1 MTEIPNASPIPK
13 TFMERLED
21 VLDAKGLRTFDPP
34 LTLDYRF
41 GSIPAQIGMFRCFV
55 NEADV
60 MQAPNYL
67 EIKGDHVYFVA
78 LEYPGLDEF
87 LRTVRETGTRCFK
100 TLGRMHTAYFILALE
115 HSLLPQDRA
124 ALIEIFT
131 EYRNTLPNGSYHI
144 LKIWDDAALREEE
157 KRIQSGLGNME

>member
-1 MTEIPNASPIPK
+1 MTEAPNEPQTSK

-41 GSIPAQIGMFRCFV
+41 GSIPAEIGVFRCFV

-60 MQAPNYL
+60 MQAPSYL

-78 LEYPGLDEF
+78 LDYPGLEEF

-115 HSLLPQDRA
+115 HSLPPQEHA
-124 ALIEIFT
+124 ALIEFFT

-144 LKIWDDAALREEE
+144 LKIWDEAALREEE
-157 KRIQSGLGNME
+157 KRIQAGWGKAE